1 MFIMF
6 ISEDLLNEI
15 IHVLMR
21 KTVQIRDMRL
31 PIRVQEAMEMEVLL
45 LYLVISNMKFL
56 VCLLSGIFHES

>member
-1 MFIMF
+1 MWGSSKRDNTCF
-6 ISEDLLNEI
+6 NEK
-15 IHVLMR
+15 

-56 VCLLSGIFHES
+56 VYLFSGIFHES

>member
-1 MFIMF
+1 M
-6 ISEDLLNEI
+6 
-15 IHVLMR
+15 
-21 KTVQIRDMRL
+21 QIRDMRL